1 MLPLLSL
8 LLEISHV
15 LCLPLCL
22 YHQVSQQHPAAL
34 GHKKLSQRC
43 ALTWRG
49 GRKEPLS
56 AETAGILTL
65 GVQELGKTKVLLC
78 KVKSILQIVV
88 CI

>member
-1 MLPLLSL
+1 MLLLLSL
-8 LLEISHV
+8 LLETFHI
-15 LCLPLCL
+15 LPLPPCL
-22 YHQVSQQHPAAL
+22 YHQVSQQHPAAP
-34 GHKKLSQRC
+34 GHKKLPQRC

-49 GRKEPLS
+49 GRKESLS